1 MSELKKMYVVS
12 GSGDGI
18 LGICSNLTKAYE
30 VATDYIKEEDMK
42 DMSYAELC
50 KQFRPAKGYY
60 YDRKECTI
68 YNKDEY
74 ESSVTIVMMR
84 VNGLNETLK
93 QEQK

>member
-1 MSELKKMYVVS
+1 
-12 GSGDGI
+12 
-18 LGICSNLTKAYE
+18 
-30 VATDYIKEEDMK
+30 MK

-84 VNGLNETLK
+84 VNSLNETLK